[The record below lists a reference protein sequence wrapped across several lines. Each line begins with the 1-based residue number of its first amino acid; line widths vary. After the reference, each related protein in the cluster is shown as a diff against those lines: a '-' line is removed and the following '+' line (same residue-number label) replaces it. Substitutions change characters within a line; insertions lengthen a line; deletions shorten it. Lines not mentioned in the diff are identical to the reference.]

1 MPSPKL
7 RLLRDESAAV
17 ENEIT
22 ALRALEPKDDADRES
37 IEGRLKAAAERAAK
51 IAAEAQR
58 EDDLDA
64 AVASMRGVRSSDKS
78 RDDVEKQFRDAGD
91 KDEFAAPDI
100 RAGVKAFRSTKI
112 AEAAGRYLCS
122 IATGDKRA
130 MGETVSGY
138 GADFVVGELYNAIVN
153 RLQYQSVGVQLASVF
168 RPAGQKIT
176 LPKSG
181 DVTFGFAAENAAFT
195 DQDIASS
202 GADLTLYEGGASM
215 PVSRS
220 LVEDSPIDVA
230 GLIVDRCSYGLA
242 RWIDTVWLGGNVSN
256 PTIGGL
262 AGAVVAGNTVTVAA
276 NASTTA
282 NNLADV
288 VGKVDE
294 SIMGTG
300 AWVCSK
306 AGYVDLMKIWAAQQT
321 TMVVGGGRVV
331 PTIYGAP
338 VYLVKGLPANTLALF
353 GDFSMATAVGIKDT
367 GLEITVAR
375 ELLVRSRQLL
385 YVANT
390 RLGVSNHGPE
400 FVGRLAKAST

>member
-1 MPSPKL
+1 MPSPKT
-7 RLLRDESAAV
+7 RLLQDESVAV
-17 ENEIT
+17 ENEIN
-22 ALRALEPKDDADRES
+22 ALRQLEPKDDADRES
-37 IEGRLKAAAERAAK
+37 IEGRLKAATERATK
-51 IAAEAQR
+51 IAAEARR
-58 EDDLDA
+58 EDEIDA
-64 AVASMRGVRSSDKS
+64 AIASMKSVRSADKS
-78 RDDVEKQFRDAGD
+78 REDVERQFEGEKEDR
-91 KDEFAAPDI
+91 FAAPDI
-100 RAGVKAFRSTKI
+100 RAGVKAFRSAKI
-112 AEAAGRYLCS
+112 AEAAGRLLCS
-122 IATGDKRA
+122 IAAGEKRA

-138 GADFVVGELYNAIVN
+138 GADFVMGELYNAIVN
-153 RLQYQSVGVQLASVF
+153 RLSYQSVGVQLASIF

-181 DVTFGFAAENAAFT
+181 DVTFGFAGEGVGFT
-195 DQDIASS
+195 DQDISSS
-202 GADLTLYEGGASM
+202 GADLTLYEGGASI

-242 RWIDTVWLGGNVSN
+242 RWIDTVWLGGNASN

-262 AGAVVAGNTVTVAA
+262 AGAVAAGNTVTVAA

-306 AGYVDLMKIWAAQQT
+306 AGYVDLMKIWSAQQT
-321 TMVVGGGRVV
+321 TQVVGGGRVV

-338 VYLVKGLPANTLALF
+338 VYIVKGLPANTLALF

-385 YVANT
+385 YVAST

-400 FVGRLAKAST
+400 FVGRLAKAAT

>member
-22 ALRALEPKDDADRES
+22 ALRSLEPKDDAERES
-37 IEGRLKAAAERAAK
+37 IEGRLKAATERAGK
-51 IAAEAQR
+51 ITAEVQR
-58 EDDLDA
+58 EEDLDA
-64 AVASMRGVRSSDKS
+64 QVAAMRKVRSEDKS
-78 RDDVEKQFRDAGD
+78 REDVERQFDAEKED
-91 KDEFAAPDI
+91 RFAAPDI
-100 RAGVKAFRSTKI
+100 RAGVKAFRSPKI
-112 AEAAGRYLCS
+112 AEAAGRLLCS
-122 IATGDKRA
+122 IAAGEKRA
-130 MGETVSGY
+130 MGETVAGY
-138 GADFVVGELYNAIVN
+138 GADFVMGELYNAIVN
-153 RLQYQSVGVQLASVF
+153 RLSYQSVGVQLASIF
-168 RPAGQKIT
+168 RPSGQKIT

-181 DVTFGFAAENAAFT
+181 DVTFGFAGENVAFT

-202 GADLTLYEGGASM
+202 GADLTLYEGGASI

-242 RWIDTVWLGGNVSN
+242 RWIDTVWLGGNASN

-262 AGAVVAGNTVTVAA
+262 AGAVTAGNTVTVAA

-300 AWVCSK
+300 AGVCSK

-338 VYLVKGLPANTLALF
+338 VYIVKGLPANTLALF
-353 GDFSMATAVGIKDT
+353 GDFSMSTAVGIKDT

-385 YVANT
+385 YVAST

-400 FVGRLAKAST
+400 FVGRLAKAAT

>member
-7 RLLRDESAAV
+7 RLLRDESAAI
-17 ENEIT
+17 ENEIN
-22 ALRALEPKDDADRES
+22 ALRSLDPKDDADRES
-37 IEGRLKAAAERAAK
+37 IEGRLKAAQERAGK
-51 IAAEAQR
+51 IASEAQR
-58 EDDLDA
+58 EHDLDA
-64 AVASMRGVRSSDKS
+64 AIASMQSVRSADKS
-78 RDDVEKQFRDAGD
+78 REDVERQFDAEKED
-91 KDEFAAPDI
+91 RFAVPDI
-100 RAGVKAFRSTKI
+100 RAGVKAFRSTKV
-112 AEAAGRYLCS
+112 AEAAGRYLCA

-130 MGETVSGY
+130 MGETVNGY

-153 RLQYQSVGVQLASVF
+153 RLSYQSVGMQLASIF
-168 RPAGQKIT
+168 RPTGQKIT

-181 DVTFGFAAENAAFT
+181 DVTFGFAGEGVGFT
-195 DQDIASS
+195 DQDISSS
-202 GADLTLYEGGASM
+202 GADLTLYEGGASI

-242 RWIDTVWLGGNVSN
+242 RWIDTVWLGGNTGTPSI
-256 PTIGGL
+256 TGL
-262 AGAVVAGNTVTVAA
+262 AGAVAAGNTVTVAA

-306 AGYVDLMKIWAAQQT
+306 AGYGDLMKIWAAQQT

-353 GDFSMATAVGIKDT
+353 GDFSMSTAVGLKDT

-385 YVANT
+385 YVAST
-390 RLGVSNHGPE
+390 RLGVTNHGPE